1 MMKLRKWFTSFNS
14 ALWITALLILTG
26 CAVITVNV
34 YFPEK
39 DINQAYS
46 TLEDELLKSGKK
58 AAPAPETPAKPAD
71 PANKQSSLPLLYQLI
86 PAANAQDLRKEDE
99 EGLSADLVQKIKANP
114 DVVQAY
120 KNMGERMDEI
130 DKLRTDGT
138 LGEGNNG
145 LVLLRVDAD
154 ALEKKTI
161 KLIRDEN
168 KDRETIMNGMA
179 KAMREV
185 RNLPENDE
193 NKKTTQKQA
202 TEQFAKLRVQKAKT
216 GWWLQDADGKWYQ
229 KKEAK

>member
-1 MMKLRKWFTSFNS
+1 MMMNSTKWFSSFKP
-14 ALWITALLILTG
+14 ALLISALLILTG

-46 TLEDELLKSGKK
+46 TLEDELLQSGKK
-58 AAPAPETPAKPAD
+58 KAPEQPAKPAD
-71 PANKQSSLPLLYQLI
+71 PADKQSALPLLYRMI
-86 PAANAQDLRKEDE
+86 PAANAQDLRKDDE

-120 KNMGERMDEI
+120 KNMGDRMDSM

-138 LGEGNNG
+138 LGEGSNG
-145 LVLLRVDAD
+145 LVILRVDED

-168 KDRETIMNGMA
+168 KDRDVIMKGMA

-193 NKKTTQKQA
+193 SIKTTQKQA
-202 TEQFAKLRVQKAKT
+202 TEQFAKLRAQKAKT
-216 GWWLQDADGKWYQ
+216 GWWLQDSEGKWVQ